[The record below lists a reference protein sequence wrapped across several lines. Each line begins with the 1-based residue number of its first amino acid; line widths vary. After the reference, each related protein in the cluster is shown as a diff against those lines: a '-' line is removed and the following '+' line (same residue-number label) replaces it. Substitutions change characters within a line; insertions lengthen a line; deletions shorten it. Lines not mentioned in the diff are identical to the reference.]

1 MLVVRLRREE
11 YVAELKARDMVAAAE
26 KARQRGCREERR
38 RAERRRKQ
46 IVKDRLEGIQARQR
60 DKENEIARDRFH
72 DGAQMVY
79 RGAGF
84 VTMQQAMEQAE
95 ARAEKN
101 AQDQERRRLPM
112 DVKNVLDVSVKEYN
126 MVVKKNSKKTM
137 DKAKEESGERL
148 IK

>member
-1 MLVVRLRREE
+1 MVVVRARREE

-46 IVKDRLEGIQARQR
+46 IAKDRQAILAARQR
-60 DKENEIARDRFH
+60 DREAKIERDRFH

-112 DVKNVLDVSVKEYN
+112 DVLDVVDVSVKGNN
-126 MVVKKNSKKTM
+126 MVVKKNSKKKT
-137 DKAKEESGERL
+137 DVAKEENGERL

>member
-1 MLVVRLRREE
+1 
-11 YVAELKARDMVAAAE
+11 MVAAAE

-46 IVKDRLEGIQARQR
+46 IVKDRQAILAARQR
-60 DKENEIARDRFH
+60 DREAKIERDRFH

-112 DVKNVLDVSVKEYN
+112 EWLSNPSWGLVDCVKEKS
-126 MVVKKNSKKTM
+126 MVVKNNSKKKM
-137 DKAKEESGERL
+137 DVAKEENGERL